1 MLVIIT
7 VFFNLTISNELC
19 LHKISINK
27 KLSINCKIRIWVSSA
42 TTSFRGNSFTLSCL
56 IYITG
61 ITPTWSVIV
70 RNSVTHNMLL
80 LIIALKT
87 EFLYS
92 YMPSVYLKK
101 LEIDKRRTPY
111 ISLCISHSKLVE
123 HCIRVL
129 KKSLINEILWHIK
142 RVK

>member
-7 VFFNLTISNELC
+7 VIFYLTISNELH
-19 LHKISINK
+19 LHKVSINK

-56 IYITG
+56 IYRTG
-61 ITPTWSVIV
+61 ITMTWSVIV
-70 RNSVTHNMLL
+70 GNSVTHNTLL

-101 LEIDKRRTPY
+101 LWIDKRRRSY
-111 ISLCISHSKLVE
+111 NSLCIFHSKLVE

-129 KKSLINEILWHIK
+129 SKCLINEIL
-142 RVK
+142 